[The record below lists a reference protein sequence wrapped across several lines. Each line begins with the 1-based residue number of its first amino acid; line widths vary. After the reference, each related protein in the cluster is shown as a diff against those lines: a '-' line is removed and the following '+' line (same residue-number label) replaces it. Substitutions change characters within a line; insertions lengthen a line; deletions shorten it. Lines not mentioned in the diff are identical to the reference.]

1 MRAFPI
7 KGECM
12 KPGTLVV
19 ILTILLCLATA
30 GFAAQ
35 DELSGKSPTLS
46 SGNAPCAEIDI
57 TELTVPPDF
66 LIFYKDGDSHG
77 NRPGPRT
84 HIEVHANGIF
94 KYFTGSWRGGSVQLP
109 LEQREISQENVKRIY
124 AKVIGCDFFD
134 LNEYYSNPRIMG
146 GFSTYMSV
154 TASGKSHGVSV
165 SNTSEKR
172 FDSVRK
178 ALYKEAGIQAGTDK
192 SHRK

>member
-1 MRAFPI
+1 
-7 KGECM
+7 M
-12 KPGTLVV
+12 KQGILVV
-19 ILTILLCLATA
+19 ILTILLCLEAA
-30 GFAAQ
+30 GYPAQ
-35 DELSGKSPTLS
+35 DELSGKSPALN
-46 SGNAPCAEIDI
+46 SGNAPCTEMDI

-84 HIEVHANGIF
+84 HIEVHANGIL

-109 LEQREISQENVKRIY
+109 LEQREISQDNVKRIY
-124 AKVIGCDFFD
+124 AKVIGCGFFD
-134 LNEYYSNPRIMG
+134 LNEHYNNPRVMG

-178 ALYKEAGIQAGTDK
+178 ALYKEAGLQTIINP
-192 SHRK
+192 SRKK